1 MHKSSS
7 ARYFVWL
14 DLDGGGDSS
23 YNKARITGKDEDMM
37 TPATDFRV
45 YQRNQDGFAQ
55 VLLAGKLPEHATE
68 NMRVMS
74 RVCRE
79 DDGQMVV
86 AWTAC
91 EIKDGSW
98 QVVLR
103 VPQGGLY
110 QMETSMGAPEADIL
124 WSERI
129 QNICHVGVGELFMIA
144 GQSNMAGYG
153 RDTAYDPP
161 QLGVHLYGNNGK
173 WSIAMHPLNDS
184 IDTIYPENREMATGT
199 SPGLAFAKAVQRA
212 LHVPVGLIQA
222 SLGGSP
228 LSRWDLQDN
237 GDLARAMFRRMD
249 AVGDVGGVIWY
260 QGCSDTNNDWESGT
274 YLERFTRMVA
284 DWRGIMGDVPFV
296 TVQLNRWTNG
306 EGQIDGDE
314 QWGKT
319 REAQRQA
326 ARTIPGVYIV
336 SASDFMTSDS
346 IHTTSG
352 CNVILGERMASVYLN
367 KHHGLP
373 GQIVPD
379 VEKVV
384 RTDDTHL
391 MVYMTPGSCVV
402 APDGRPQGLDAED
415 ENGLIAC
422 TEAKT
427 VSEGIL
433 LTLERPCSEN
443 VRLHMLWRT
452 VQPAFM
458 PHSIYGMPVLSCYGV
473 AAEKA

>member
-1 MHKSSS
+1 
-7 ARYFVWL
+7 
-14 DLDGGGDSS
+14 
-23 YNKARITGKDEDMM
+23 M
-37 TPATDFRV
+37 TPATDYRI
-45 YQRNQDGFAQ
+45 YQRNREGYAQ
-55 VLLAGKLPEHATE
+55 VLLRGNLPGHAPE
-68 NMRVMS
+68 QAKVLS

-79 DDGQMVV
+79 EDGQTVV
-86 AWTAC
+86 PWTAGTVNGTDW
-91 EIKDGSW
+91 E
-98 QVVLR
+98 VTLR

-110 QMETSMGAPEADIL
+110 RMETCMGGAEADVRF
-124 WSERI
+124 SERI

-153 RDTAYDPP
+153 RDAAYDPP
-161 QLGVHLYGNNGK
+161 QLGVHLFGNNGK

-184 IDTIYPENREMATGT
+184 IDTVYPENRETATGT
-199 SPGLAFAKAVQRA
+199 SPALAFARTVWRA

-228 LSRWDLQDN
+228 LSRWDLQDV

-249 AVGDVGGVIWY
+249 VVGDVGGVLWY

-274 YLERFTRMVA
+274 YLERFTRMVT
-284 DWRGIMGDVPFV
+284 DWRAIMGDVPFV
-296 TVQLNRWTNG
+296 TVQLNRWTNA
-306 EGQIDGDE
+306 EGQSDGDV
-314 QWGKT
+314 QWGRT

-326 ARTIPGVYIV
+326 ARTIPGVYMV
-336 SASDFMTSDS
+336 SASDLMTGDG

-367 KHHGLP
+367 RQYGLP

-379 VEKVV
+379 IEKVV

-391 MVYMTPGSCVV
+391 LVYTTPGSDVI
-402 APDGRPQGLDAED
+402 APDGQADGLDAED

-422 TEAKT
+422 TGAKA
-427 VSEGIL
+427 VPEGLL
-433 LTLERPCSEN
+433 LTLSRPCTEN

-452 VQPAFM
+452 VQPTFM
-458 PHSIYGMPVLSCYGV
+458 PHNLYGMPILSCYGV
-473 AAEKA
+473 AAEAPQN